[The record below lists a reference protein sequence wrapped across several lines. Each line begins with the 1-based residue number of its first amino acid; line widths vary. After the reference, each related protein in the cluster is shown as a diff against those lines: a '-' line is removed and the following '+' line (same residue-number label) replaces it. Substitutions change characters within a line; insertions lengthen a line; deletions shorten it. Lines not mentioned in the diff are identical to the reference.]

1 MDRSTTTNALL
12 LVPALLL
19 LVASC
24 GGGEGSGDGPDPAT
38 TLTRERVAH
47 WFSKDQLETARET
60 LAPLVQGGDA
70 DSGDLLRA
78 AAIEFGLSE
87 PAAAEAFL
95 ARAEARDPEDPALW
109 FLRGQLAREGGDFEA
124 AVRHLRRAN
133 ELAPGDLPTR
143 YVLGRVLDDL
153 DRTEEAEAFLRGVVE
168 VGIENGGSWYVSSL
182 YGLERL
188 LLLDGREDEAQVL
201 RARREELKRAGV
213 GELDASS
220 SRVGTFGRIAPPE
233 PRGSRVPAPPQSLA
247 FEPAALELPLFTD
260 LEELRAHDL
269 DGDGRLDLLA
279 RTQGGVVAALHRSG
293 GWREQRISDRRA
305 DRVVALDL
313 DNEPD
318 AALELLVV
326 RGAEVTAHRLDLD
339 LTWGPIEVTTPA
351 LPGPPA
357 ALVPVDFDHEG
368 DVDLLV
374 VGGFGARLW
383 RNDGAYRPE
392 VEARGAFVDASEV
405 AGLPADLSLS
415 WATVEDLDGDND
427 VDLLLGGPGGTVLM
441 DSLRAGRFA
450 DVSSRFPGGPL
461 AEAPLVA
468 DVDGDGRPD
477 LLAAGAGSRLWLQG
491 ADLSFGPARALPD
504 LPRPVAA
511 VDLDLDGSLDV
522 LHASGALLA
531 VGLGVQA
538 PAALEGVGPCGFPRA
553 VLDLDG
559 DGGPDLVQIDGSG
572 GVEALRA
579 AGPRGNS
586 MPVLVRGNKSNKR
599 GLGSIVE
606 VRAGAIYRRVYYRG
620 EPVRVGVGPA
630 ENLDV
635 LRITYPNGSVLSR
648 LDVPLSG
655 EQLIDDPDAAFGEFS
670 EPDSLIGSCP
680 FLYTWNGETFEFVT
694 DVLGI
699 TPLGLPMA
707 PGMMVP
713 PDHDEY
719 VLVTGEQLVE
729 EDGLY
734 RMQVTEELR
743 EVTYLDRAKLIVV
756 DHPEEAEVYP
766 NELFSFPPF
775 PEAHL
780 HTVVDPS
787 PVVRA
792 TGSDGED
799 WTAALAAVDDAH
811 AIPFER
817 ELPQFQGLAKPWFL
831 ELEFDPAA
839 VRAAEGLRLVMT
851 GWFFWSDASVNM
863 LAARTPG
870 VDFVPPILQVPDGE
884 GGWRDA
890 GPPVGFPAGKTKTML
905 VDVAGLL
912 DPEDPRLRIFCTLQL
927 HWDRIALATCGD
939 DAERTLTEVEAT
951 SAVLRPRGFSAPVL
965 THDPGLP
972 ERFEWDRVT
981 TQPRW
986 DPHPGR
992 YTRFGEVL
1000 PLLEEVD
1007 DRYVVMGTGEAIE
1020 LVFPAGGV
1028 PALPAGWRRDYLLF
1042 LDGWAKDRDH
1052 NTLEAET
1059 VEPLP
1064 FHGMSGYPYGP
1075 DEGFPDEETHRRWR
1089 EEWQTRE
1096 ARPLI
1101 QPLAPGR

>member
-1 MDRSTTTNALL
+1 
-12 LVPALLL
+12 
-19 LVASC
+19 VA
-24 GGGEGSGDGPDPAT
+24 G
-38 TLTRERVAH
+38 
-47 WFSKDQLETARET
+47 K
-60 LAPLVQGGDA
+60 DA
-70 DSGDLLRA
+70 DPGDLLRA

-87 PAAAEAFL
+87 PEAAEAFL
-95 ARAEARDPEDPALW
+95 ARAEAGDPDAPALW
-109 FLRGQLAREGGDFEA
+109 FLRGQIARENGDFEA
-124 AVRHLRRAN
+124 AVQHLRRAN

-153 DRTEEAEAFLRGVVE
+153 DRTEEAEALLRGVVE

-182 YGLERL
+182 YGLERR
-188 LLLDGREDEAQVL
+188 LLLDGREEEAQVL
-201 RARREELKRAGV
+201 RARREELKRAGI

-233 PRGSRVPAPPQSLA
+233 PRGTRVPAPPASLA
-247 FEPAALELPLFTD
+247 FAAAALELPSFTKV
-260 LEELRAHDL
+260 EELSAHDL

-279 RTQGGVVAALHRSG
+279 RTGEGIVAALHRSS

-305 DRVVALDL
+305 DLVVALDL

-326 RGAEVTAHRLDLD
+326 RGAEVSAHRLNLD
-339 LTWGPIEVTTPA
+339 LAWGPIEVTTPE
-351 LPGPPA
+351 LPGPPSA
-357 ALVPVDFDHEG
+357 MVPVDFDHEG
-368 DVDLLV
+368 DVDLLL
-374 VGGFGARLW
+374 VGEFGARLW

-392 VEARGAFVDASEV
+392 VEVRGAFVDVSAEAS
-405 AGLPADLSLS
+405 LPDGRPLA

-427 VDLLLGGPGGTVLM
+427 VDLLMGGPEGTVLM

-450 DVSSRFPGGPL
+450 DVSSRFSGGAIPS
-461 AEAPLVA
+461 APLVA
-468 DVDGDGRPD
+468 DFDGDGRPD
-477 LLAAGAGSRLWLQG
+477 ILRVGGGSRLWLQG
-491 ADLSFGPARALPD
+491 EDRAFTAPRALPD
-504 LPRPVAA
+504 LPRPAAA

-522 LHASGALLA
+522 LHSQGALLA
-531 VGLGVQA
+531 AGLEVQT
-538 PAALEGVGPCGFPRA
+538 PATLEGVAPSGEPRA

-559 DGGPDLVQIDGSG
+559 DGTLDLVQMGGDGAL
-572 GVEALRA
+572 EALA
-579 AGPRGNS
+579 ASGPRGNS

-606 VRAGAIYRRVYYRG
+606 ARAGAIYRRIYYRG
-620 EPVRVGVGPA
+620 EPVRVGVGAA
-630 ENLDV
+630 EKLDV

-648 LDVPLSG
+648 LDVPLTG

-680 FLYTWNGETFEFVT
+680 FLYTWNGETFEFIT

-719 VLVTGEQLVE
+719 VLVKGEQLVA
-729 EDGLY
+729 EDGVY

-756 DHPEEAEVYP
+756 DHPVEAEVYP

-787 PVVRA
+787 PLVRA
-792 TGSDGED
+792 TGSDGGD
-799 WTAALAAVDDAH
+799 WTEALARVDDAH

-817 ELPQFQGLAKPWFL
+817 ELPQFQGLARPWFL
-831 ELEFDPAA
+831 ELEFDADA
-839 VRAAEGLRLVMT
+839 VRAAEELRLVMT

-905 VDVAGLL
+905 VDVSELL
-912 DPEDPRLRIFCTLQL
+912 DPEDPRLRMVCTLQL
-927 HWDRIALATCGD
+927 YWDRIALATCGD
-939 DAERTLTEVEAT
+939 DAPRTFTELEP
-951 SAVLRPRGFSAPVL
+951 SGAVLRPRGFSAPVL
-965 THDPGLP
+965 TNEPGLP

-992 YTRFGEVL
+992 YTRFGDVL
-1000 PLLEEVD
+1000 PLLGEVD
-1007 DRYVVMGTGEAIE
+1007 DRYVVMGTGEALE
-1020 LVFPAGGV
+1020 LTFPADGV
-1028 PALPAGWRRDYLLF
+1028 PAVREGWRRDYLLF

-1052 NTLEAET
+1052 NTLQAET

-1064 FHGMSGYPYGP
+1064 FHGMSGYPYGE
-1075 DEGFPDEETHRRWR
+1075 DEAFPDDEEHRRWR
-1089 EEWQTRE
+1089 DEWQTRE

>member
-1 MDRSTTTNALL
+1 MNAASPGARLL
-12 LVPALLL
+12 SATALVLL
-19 LVASC
+19 AACS
-24 GGGEGSGDGPDPAT
+24 GGGADDLDPQT
-38 TLTRERVAH
+38 TLTREKVAH
-47 WFSKDQLETARET
+47 WFSKDQLETAREA
-60 LAPLVQGGDA
+60 LAPLVAGGDA
-70 DSGDLLRA
+70 EARDLLRA

-87 PAAAEAFL
+87 PEAAEGFL
-95 ARAEARDPEDPALW
+95 ARAEALDAEDPALW
-109 FLRGQLAREGGDFEA
+109 FLRGQMARESGEFEA
-124 AVRHLRRAN
+124 AVENLQRAN
-133 ELAPGDLPTR
+133 TLAPGDLPTR

-188 LLLDGREDEAQVL
+188 LLLDGREEEAQVL

-233 PRGSRVPAPPQSLA
+233 PRGSRVPAPPSSLA
-247 FEPAALELPLFTD
+247 FASTALELPGFTD
-260 LEELRAHDL
+260 LEEVRAHDL
-269 DGDGRLDLLA
+269 DGDGTLDLLA
-279 RTQGGVVAALHRSG
+279 RTGDGVVAALRRPD
-293 GWREQRISDRRA
+293 GWREQRIADGRA

-318 AALELLVV
+318 AALELLVL
-326 RGAEVTAHRLDLD
+326 RGTDVAAHRLDLD
-339 LTWGPIEVTTPA
+339 LVWGPIEVTMPE
-351 LPGPPA
+351 LPGAPSA
-357 ALVPVDFDHEG
+357 VVPVDFDHEG
-368 DVDLLV
+368 DMDLLL
-374 VGGFGARLW
+374 VGDFGARLW

-392 VEARGAFVDASEV
+392 VDVRGAFVDTSEL
-405 AGLPADLSLS
+405 AGLPADRALD

-427 VDLLLGGPGGTVLM
+427 VDLLLGGAEGALLM

-450 DVSSRFPGGPL
+450 DVSERLPAGGL
-461 AEAPLVA
+461 TTAPLVA
-468 DVDGDGRPD
+468 DLDGDGRPD
-477 LLAAGAGSRLWLQG
+477 LLSAGAGGQLWLQG
-491 ADLSFGPARALPD
+491 DDGTYGAASPLPE
-504 LPRPVAA
+504 LVAPLA
-511 VDLDLDGSLDV
+511 GVDLDLDGSLDV
-522 LHASGALLA
+522 LHGSGALLA
-531 VGLGVQA
+531 AGLSVAA
-538 PAALEGVGPCGFPRA
+538 PATLEGVTGSGSPQA

-559 DGGPDLVQIDGSG
+559 DGALDLVQVGTG
-572 GVEALRA
+572 GTLEAFTA
-579 AGPRGNS
+579 SGPRGSS

-599 GLGSIVE
+599 GVGSIVE
-606 VRAGAIYRRVYYRG
+606 ARAGSIYRRIYYRG

-630 ENLDV
+630 EKLDV

-729 EDGLY
+729 DGGVY

-743 EVTYLDRAKLIVV
+743 EVTYLDRAQLIVV
-756 DHPEEAEVYP
+756 DHPEDAEVYP

-780 HTVVDPS
+780 HTVEAPS
-787 PVVRA
+787 PLVRA
-792 TGSDGED
+792 TGSDGRD
-799 WTAALAAVDDAH
+799 WTEALAAVDDEH

-817 ELPQFQGLAKPWFL
+817 ELPQFQGLARPWFL
-831 ELEFDPAA
+831 ELEFDAEA
-839 VRAAEGLRLVMT
+839 VRSAEELRLVMT

-905 VDVAGLL
+905 VDVRPLL
-912 DPEDPRLRIFCTLQL
+912 DPADPRLRMFCTLQL
-927 HWDRIALATCGD
+927 YWDRIALATCGD
-939 DAERTLTEVEAT
+939 DAERVLTEIEAD

-965 THDPGLP
+965 TNEPGLP

-992 YTRFGEVL
+992 YTRFGDVL

-1007 DRYVVMGTGEAIE
+1007 DRYIVMGTGEALE
-1020 LVFPAGGV
+1020 LTFPSEGV
-1028 PALPAGWRRDYLLF
+1028 PALREGWRRDYLLF

-1064 FHGMSGYPYGP
+1064 FHGMSGYPYGE
-1075 DEGFPDEETHRRWR
+1075 DEGFPDDEEHRRWR

-1101 QPLAPGR
+1101 QPVAPGR